1 MLFLAYLVIG
11 AIAGFFAGLFGIG
24 GGTIIVPMLL
34 LLLPQAGVP
43 DAQVM
48 AMALG
53 TSFATIVFTSISSA
67 WQHRKLGNVDFRVF
81 RYLVPALMASVF
93 VFGYLVSGLPKAKL
107 MKMFAAMMLLLAI
120 KMLIASKQKTAPLVK
135 PLTARV
141 QIIAGVVIGA
151 LSSFAGIGG
160 GAFIVPFLNSRGFEM
175 KRAIGT
181 SSACG
186 VLLAIGATIGFMLS
200 GSRFADM
207 PAYSIGF
214 VYLPAFVGIVS
225 ASVFTS
231 RLGAMAANR
240 LPVSVLKKAFGA
252 FLCFVAVGMFF
263 K

>member
-1 MLFLAYLVIG
+1 MLILAYLIIG

-34 LLLPQAGVP
+34 ILLPKAGVP

-53 TSFATIVFTSISSA
+53 TSFSTIVFTSISSA

>member
-1 MLFLAYLVIG
+1 MLFLAYLIIG

-43 DAQVM
+43 DAQLM

-67 WQHRKLGNVDFRVF
+67 WQHHKFGNVDLRVF
-81 RYLVPALMASVF
+81 RFFVPALMASVF

-120 KMLIASKQKTAPLVK
+120 KMLIASKQKTAPLAK

-181 SSACG
+181 SSACS
-186 VLLAIGATIGFMLS
+186 VLLAIGATVSFMLS
-200 GSRFADM
+200 GSRFEQM
-207 PAYSIGF
+207 PAYAIGF
-214 VYLPAFVGIVS
+214 VYLPAFISIVS
-225 ASVFTS
+225 ASILTS
-231 RLGAMAANR
+231 RFGVMAANR
-240 LPVSVLKKAFGA
+240 LPVPVLKKAFA
-252 FLCFVAVGMFF
+252 LFLCCVAVMMLF

>member
-1 MLFLAYLVIG
+1 MLFLAYLIIG

-24 GGTIIVPMLL
+24 GGTIIVPILL
-34 LLLPQAGVP
+34 ILLPQAGVP

-53 TSFATIVFTSISSA
+53 TSFSTIVFTSISSA

-93 VFGYLVSGLPKAKL
+93 VCGYLVSGLPKAKL

-120 KMLIASKQKTAPLVK
+120 KMLIASKQKTAPLAK
-135 PLTARV
+135 PLTARM

-252 FLCFVAVGMFF
+252 FLCFMAVMMLF

>member
-1 MLFLAYLVIG
+1 MLFPAYLLIG
-11 AIAGFFAGLFGIG
+11 AVTGFFAGLFGIG

-34 LLLPQAGVP
+34 ILLPRAGVP
-43 DAQVM
+43 DAQLM

-53 TSFATIVFTSISSA
+53 TSFSTIVFTSISSA

-81 RYLVPALMASVF
+81 RHLVPSLMASVF
-93 VFGYLVSGLPKAKL
+93 VCGYLVSGLHKAHL

-120 KMLIASKQKTAPLVK
+120 KMLIASKQNPAPPAK

-141 QIIAGVVIGA
+141 QIVAGIVIGA

-160 GAFIVPFLNSRGFEM
+160 GAFIVPFLNSRGFAM

-186 VLLAIGATIGFMLS
+186 VLLAIGATVSFMLS
-200 GSRFADM
+200 GSHVADM
-207 PAYSIGF
+207 PAYSVGF
-214 VYLPAFVGIVS
+214 VYLPAFIGIVC
-225 ASVFTS
+225 ASVVTS
-231 RLGAMAANR
+231 RFGARAANR

-252 FLCFVAVGMFF
+252 FLCFVAVMMLF

>member
-1 MLFLAYLVIG
+1 MLFLAYLIIG

-24 GGTIIVPMLL
+24 GGTIIVPILL
-34 LLLPQAGVP
+34 ILLPQAGVP

-53 TSFATIVFTSISSA
+53 TSFSTIVFTSISSA

-120 KMLIASKQKTAPLVK
+120 KMLIASKQKTAPSAK

-160 GAFIVPFLNSRGFEM
+160 GAFIVPFLNSRGFAM

-186 VLLAIGATIGFMLS
+186 VLLAIGATVSFMLS
-200 GSRFADM
+200 GSHVADM
-207 PAYSIGF
+207 PAYSVGF
-214 VYLPAFVGIVS
+214 VYLPAFIGIVC
-225 ASVFTS
+225 ASVVTS
-231 RLGAMAANR
+231 RFGARAANR

>member
-1 MLFLAYLVIG
+1 MLILAYLIIG

-34 LLLPQAGVP
+34 ILLPKAGVP
-43 DAQVM
+43 DAQLM

-53 TSFATIVFTSISSA
+53 TSFSTIVFTSISSA

>member
-1 MLFLAYLVIG
+1 MLFLAYLIIG

-24 GGTIIVPMLL
+24 GGTIIVPILL
-34 LLLPQAGVP
+34 ILLPQAGVP

-53 TSFATIVFTSISSA
+53 TSFSTIVFTSISSA

-93 VFGYLVSGLPKAKL
+93 VCGYLVSGLPKAKL

-120 KMLIASKQKTAPLVK
+120 KMLIASKQKTAPLAK
-135 PLTARV
+135 PLTARM

-160 GAFIVPFLNSRGFEM
+160 GAFIVPFLNSRGFDM
-175 KRAIGT
+175 HRAIGT

-252 FLCFVAVGMFF
+252 FLCFMAVMMLF

>member
-1 MLFLAYLVIG
+1 MLFLAYLIIG

-24 GGTIIVPMLL
+24 GGTIIVPILL
-34 LLLPQAGVP
+34 ILLPQAGVP

-53 TSFATIVFTSISSA
+53 TSFSTIVFTSISSA

-252 FLCFVAVGMFF
+252 FLCFMAVMMLF

>member
-1 MLFLAYLVIG
+1 
-11 AIAGFFAGLFGIG
+11 
-24 GGTIIVPMLL
+24 
-34 LLLPQAGVP
+34 
-43 DAQVM
+43 
-48 AMALG
+48 
-53 TSFATIVFTSISSA
+53 
-67 WQHRKLGNVDFRVF
+67 
-81 RYLVPALMASVF
+81 
-93 VFGYLVSGLPKAKL
+93 
-107 MKMFAAMMLLLAI
+107 
-120 KMLIASKQKTAPLVK
+120 
-135 PLTARV
+135 
-141 QIIAGVVIGA
+141 
-151 LSSFAGIGG
+151 
-160 GAFIVPFLNSRGFEM
+160 M

-186 VLLAIGATIGFMLS
+186 VLLAIGATVSFMLS

-252 FLCFVAVGMFF
+252 FLCFVAVMMLF

>member
-1 MLFLAYLVIG
+1 MLFLAYLIIG

-34 LLLPQAGVP
+34 ILLPRAGVP
-43 DAQVM
+43 DAQLM

-53 TSFATIVFTSISSA
+53 TSFSTIVFTSISSA

-81 RYLVPALMASVF
+81 RHLVPSLMASVF
-93 VFGYLVSGLPKAKL
+93 VCGYLVSGLHKAHL

-120 KMLIASKQKTAPLVK
+120 KMLIASKQKPAPPAK

-141 QIIAGVVIGA
+141 QIVAGIVIGA

-160 GAFIVPFLNSRGFEM
+160 GAFIVPFLNSRGFAM

-186 VLLAIGATIGFMLS
+186 VLLAIGATVSFMLS
-200 GSRFADM
+200 GSHVADM
-207 PAYSIGF
+207 PAYSVGF
-214 VYLPAFVGIVS
+214 VYLPAFIGIVC
-225 ASVFTS
+225 ASVVTS
-231 RLGAMAANR
+231 RFGARAANR

-252 FLCFVAVGMFF
+252 FLCFVAVMMLF

>member
-1 MLFLAYLVIG
+1 MLFLAYLIIG

-24 GGTIIVPMLL
+24 GGTIIVPILL
-34 LLLPQAGVP
+34 ILLPQAGVP

-53 TSFATIVFTSISSA
+53 TSFSTIVFTSISSA

-120 KMLIASKQKTAPLVK
+120 KMLIASKQKTAPLAK

-252 FLCFVAVGMFF
+252 FLCFVAVMMFF

>member
-1 MLFLAYLVIG
+1 MLFPAYLLIG
-11 AIAGFFAGLFGIG
+11 AVTGFFAGLFGIG

-34 LLLPQAGVP
+34 ILLPRAGVP
-43 DAQVM
+43 DAQLM

-53 TSFATIVFTSISSA
+53 TSFSTIVFTSISSA

-93 VFGYLVSGLPKAKL
+93 VCGYLVSGLPKAKL

-120 KMLIASKQKTAPLVK
+120 KMLIASKQKTAPLAK
-135 PLTARV
+135 PLTARM

-252 FLCFVAVGMFF
+252 FLCFMAVMMLF

>member
-1 MLFLAYLVIG
+1 MLFLAYLIIG

-43 DAQVM
+43 DAQLM

-67 WQHRKLGNVDFRVF
+67 WQHHKFGNVDLRVF
-81 RYLVPALMASVF
+81 RFFVPALMASVF

-120 KMLIASKQKTAPLVK
+120 KMLIASKQKTAPLAK

-214 VYLPAFVGIVS
+214 VYLPAFIGIVC
-225 ASVFTS
+225 ASVVTS
-231 RLGAMAANR
+231 RFGARAANR

>member
-1 MLFLAYLVIG
+1 MLFLAYLIIG

-24 GGTIIVPMLL
+24 GGTIIVPILL
-34 LLLPQAGVP
+34 ILLPQAGVP

-53 TSFATIVFTSISSA
+53 TSFSTIVFTSISSA

-107 MKMFAAMMLLLAI
+107 MKMFAAMMMLLAI
-120 KMLIASKQKTAPLVK
+120 KMLIASKQKTTPPAK

-141 QIIAGVVIGA
+141 QIVAGIVIGA

-160 GAFIVPFLNSRGFEM
+160 GAFIVPFLNSRGFAM

>member
-43 DAQVM
+43 DAQLM

-252 FLCFVAVGMFF
+252 FLCFVAVMMLF

>member
-1 MLFLAYLVIG
+1 MLFLAYLIIG

-24 GGTIIVPMLL
+24 GGTIIVPILL
-34 LLLPQAGVP
+34 ILLPQAGVP

-53 TSFATIVFTSISSA
+53 TSFSTIVFTSISSA

-81 RYLVPALMASVF
+81 RHLVPSLMASVF
-93 VFGYLVSGLPKAKL
+93 VCGYLVSGLPKAHL

-120 KMLIASKQKTAPLVK
+120 KMLIASKQKPA

-141 QIIAGVVIGA
+141 QIVAGIVIGA

-160 GAFIVPFLNSRGFEM
+160 GAFIVPFLNSRGFAM

-186 VLLAIGATIGFMLS
+186 VLLAIGATVSFMLS
-200 GSRFADM
+200 GSHVADM
-207 PAYSIGF
+207 PAYSVGF
-214 VYLPAFVGIVS
+214 VYLPAFIGIVC
-225 ASVFTS
+225 ASVVTS
-231 RLGAMAANR
+231 RFGARAANR

-252 FLCFVAVGMFF
+252 FLCFVAMGMFF

>member
-67 WQHRKLGNVDFRVF
+67 WQHHKFGNVDLHVF
-81 RYLVPALMASVF
+81 RFFVPALMVSVF
-93 VFGYLVSGLPKAKL
+93 VFGYLASGLPKDKL
-107 MKMFAAMMLLLAI
+107 MKMFAAMMLFLAI
-120 KMLIASKQKTAPLVK
+120 KMLISSKQKSAPPAK
-135 PLTARV
+135 PLTAPA
-141 QIIAGVVIGA
+141 QIAAGTVIGA

-181 SSACG
+181 SSACS
-186 VLLAIGATIGFMLS
+186 VLLAIGATISFMLS
-200 GSRFADM
+200 GSRFEQM
-207 PAYSIGF
+207 PAYAIGF
-214 VYLPAFVGIVS
+214 VYLPAFISIVS
-225 ASVFTS
+225 ASILTS
-231 RLGAMAANR
+231 RFGVMAANR
-240 LPVSVLKKAFGA
+240 LPVPVLKKAFA
-252 FLCFVAVGMFF
+252 LFLCCVAVMMFF

>member
-1 MLFLAYLVIG
+1 MLFLAYLIIG

-24 GGTIIVPMLL
+24 GGTIIVPILL
-34 LLLPQAGVP
+34 ILLPQAGVP

-53 TSFATIVFTSISSA
+53 TSFSTIVFTSISSA

-93 VFGYLVSGLPKAKL
+93 VCGYLVSGLPKAKL

-120 KMLIASKQKTAPLVK
+120 KMLIASKQKTAPLAK

-252 FLCFVAVGMFF
+252 FLCFMAVMMLF

>member
-1 MLFLAYLVIG
+1 MLFLAYLIIG

-43 DAQVM
+43 DAQLM

-67 WQHRKLGNVDFRVF
+67 WQHHKFGNVDLRVF
-81 RYLVPALMASVF
+81 RFFVPALMVSVF
-93 VFGYLVSGLPKAKL
+93 VFGYLASGLPKDKL

-120 KMLIASKQKTAPLVK
+120 KMLIASKQKSAPPAK

-186 VLLAIGATIGFMLS
+186 VLLAIGATISFMLS
-200 GSRFADM
+200 GSRFEQM
-207 PAYSIGF
+207 PAYAIGF
-214 VYLPAFVGIVS
+214 VYLPAFISIVS
-225 ASVFTS
+225 ASILTS
-231 RLGAMAANR
+231 RFGVMAANR

-252 FLCFVAVGMFF
+252 FLCFVAVMMLF

>member
-1 MLFLAYLVIG
+1 MLFLAYLIIG

-24 GGTIIVPMLL
+24 GGTIIVPILL
-34 LLLPQAGVP
+34 ILLPQAGVP

-53 TSFATIVFTSISSA
+53 TSFSTIVFTSISSA

-120 KMLIASKQKTAPLVK
+120 KMLIASKQKTAPLAK

-186 VLLAIGATIGFMLS
+186 VLLAIGATVSFMLS

-252 FLCFVAVGMFF
+252 FLCFVAMMMLF

>member
-1 MLFLAYLVIG
+1 MLLPAYLLIG
-11 AIAGFFAGLFGIG
+11 AVTGFFAGLFGIG

-34 LLLPQAGVP
+34 ILLPQAGVP
-43 DAQVM
+43 DAQLM

-53 TSFATIVFTSISSA
+53 TSFATIVFTSIASA

-81 RYLVPALMASVF
+81 RALVPALMASVF
-93 VFGYLVSGLPKAKL
+93 VCGYWVSSLPKAHL
-107 MKMFAAMMLLLAI
+107 MKLFAAMMLLLAI
-120 KMLIASKQKTAPLVK
+120 KMLIASQRKSAPLAK

-186 VLLAIGATIGFMLS
+186 VLLAIGATVSFMLS
-200 GSRFADM
+200 GSGFADM

-252 FLCFVAVGMFF
+252 FLCFVAVMMLF

>member
-1 MLFLAYLVIG
+1 MLFLAYLIIG

-24 GGTIIVPMLL
+24 GGTIIVPILL
-34 LLLPQAGVP
+34 ILLPQAGVP

-53 TSFATIVFTSISSA
+53 TSFSTIVFTSISSA

-120 KMLIASKQKTAPLVK
+120 KMLIASKQKTAPSAK

-200 GSRFADM
+200 GSRFEQM
-207 PAYSIGF
+207 PAYAIGF
-214 VYLPAFVGIVS
+214 VYLPAFISIVS
-225 ASVFTS
+225 ASILTS
-231 RLGAMAANR
+231 RFGVMAANR
-240 LPVSVLKKAFGA
+240 LPVPVLKKAFGA
-252 FLCFVAVGMFF
+252 FLCFVAVMMLF

>member
-1 MLFLAYLVIG
+1 MLFPAYLLIG
-11 AIAGFFAGLFGIG
+11 AVTGFFAGLFGIG

-34 LLLPQAGVP
+34 ILLPRAGVP
-43 DAQVM
+43 DAQLM

-53 TSFATIVFTSISSA
+53 TSFSTIVFTSISSA

-93 VFGYLVSGLPKAKL
+93 VCGYLVSGLPKAKL

-120 KMLIASKQKTAPLVK
+120 KMLIASKQKTAPLAK

-252 FLCFVAVGMFF
+252 FLCFMAVMMLF

>member
-1 MLFLAYLVIG
+1 MLFLAYLIIG

-43 DAQVM
+43 DAQLM

-67 WQHRKLGNVDFRVF
+67 WQHHKFGNVDLRVF
-81 RYLVPALMASVF
+81 RFFVPALMASVF

-120 KMLIASKQKTAPLVK
+120 KMLIASKQKTAPLAK

>member
-1 MLFLAYLVIG
+1 MLFPAYLLIG
-11 AIAGFFAGLFGIG
+11 AVTGFFAGLFGIG

-34 LLLPQAGVP
+34 ILLPRAGVP
-43 DAQVM
+43 DAQLM

-53 TSFATIVFTSISSA
+53 TSFSTIVFTSISSA

-81 RYLVPALMASVF
+81 RHLVPALMASVF
-93 VFGYLVSGLPKAKL
+93 VCGYLVSGLPKAKL

-120 KMLIASKQKTAPLVK
+120 KMLIASKQKTAPPAK
-135 PLTARV
+135 PLTAHV
-141 QIIAGVVIGA
+141 QIIAGIVIGA

-186 VLLAIGATIGFMLS
+186 VLLAMGATLSFMLS

-207 PAYSIGF
+207 PAYSVGF

-252 FLCFVAVGMFF
+252 FLCFVAVMMLF

>member
-1 MLFLAYLVIG
+1 MLFLAYLIIG

-24 GGTIIVPMLL
+24 GGTIIVPILL
-34 LLLPQAGVP
+34 ILLPQAGVP

-53 TSFATIVFTSISSA
+53 TSFSTIVFTSISSA

-120 KMLIASKQKTAPLVK
+120 KMLIASKQKTAPSAK

-141 QIIAGVVIGA
+141 QIIAGVVIGT

-160 GAFIVPFLNSRGFEM
+160 GAFIVPFLNSRGFAM

-186 VLLAIGATIGFMLS
+186 VLLAIGATVSFMLS
-200 GSRFADM
+200 GSHVADM
-207 PAYSIGF
+207 PAYSVGF
-214 VYLPAFVGIVS
+214 VYLPAFIGIVC
-225 ASVFTS
+225 ASVVTS
-231 RLGAMAANR
+231 RFGARAANR

>member
-1 MLFLAYLVIG
+1 MLFLTYLIIG

-24 GGTIIVPMLL
+24 GGTIIVPILL
-34 LLLPQAGVP
+34 ILLPQAGMP

-53 TSFATIVFTSISSA
+53 TSFSTIVFTSISSA

-93 VFGYLVSGLPKAKL
+93 VCGYLVSGLPKAKL

-252 FLCFVAVGMFF
+252 FLCFVAVMMLF

>member
-1 MLFLAYLVIG
+1 MLFLAYLIIG

-34 LLLPQAGVP
+34 ILLPQAGVP

-53 TSFATIVFTSISSA
+53 TSFSTIVFTSISSA

-120 KMLIASKQKTAPLVK
+120 KMLIASKQKTAPLAK